1 MASLKEFLKAQKQVS
16 PLIEGKDKL
25 ETSDVAGQ
33 VLTLKD
39 FDLVGQPDGSSYS
52 VVLLEEYPNNFLFGG
67 SVLTQLLVKA
77 VEEYDGSLDAVRE
90 ELGKEPIKFRIV
102 SKKAKKPDA
111 VTGMLRTYNDIEFVD

>member
-33 VLTLKD
+33 VITLRD
-39 FDLVGQPDGSSYS
+39 FDLVAQSDGTYYS
-52 VVLLEEYPNNFLFGG
+52 VVLLEEYPDNFLFGG

-77 VEEYDGSLDAVRE
+77 LEEYDGNMDAVRE
-90 ELGKEPIKFRIV
+90 EVGKEPIKFRIV
-102 SKKAKKPDA
+102 SKKAKKPDP